1 MRENK
6 KGTPETNTYKHP
18 QLLKNKDFC
27 NVCNM
32 MVITIAAVT
41 TLETGANPY
50 LAARFINYYGEFTI
64 SVTGYRRAFRGKS
77 G

>member
-1 MRENK
+1 
-6 KGTPETNTYKHP
+6 
-18 QLLKNKDFC
+18 
-27 NVCNM
+27 M
-32 MVITIAAVT
+32 MVITIAVVP

-50 LAARFINYYGEFTI
+50 LAARFIYYYGEFTI